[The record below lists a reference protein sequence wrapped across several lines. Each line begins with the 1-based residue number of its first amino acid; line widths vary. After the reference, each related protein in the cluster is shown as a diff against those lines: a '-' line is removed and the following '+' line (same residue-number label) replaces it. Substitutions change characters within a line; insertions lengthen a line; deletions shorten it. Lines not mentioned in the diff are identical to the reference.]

1 MGNIWRVSATEVKNS
16 WGRVVR
22 RVLQR
27 REPALVESKGVATV
41 VILPA
46 DEYERLVAAQESE
59 KRRQR
64 QLALLDQAE
73 QFAKEV
79 ANRYTGQSL
88 SDSVGIIREMRE
100 ERDGELM
107 GLR

>member
-1 MGNIWRVSATEVKNS
+1 MGIIWRVSATEVKNS

-22 RVLQR
+22 RVLQH
-27 REPALVESKGVATV
+27 REPALVENRGVATV

-59 KRRQR
+59 KRKQR
-64 QLALLDQAE
+64 QLTLLDQAE

-79 ANRYTGQSL
+79 ANRYTDQTL
-88 SDSVGIIREMRE
+88 PDSVEIIHEVRE
-100 ERDGELM
+100 ERDGELL